1 MDYMSWGDRDGLNGT
16 SVATGSTQWISNAS
30 TGGYV
35 GIDNFLIGGAITITG
50 TVSIDLLT
58 DDGVSAGMYAMMKN
72 GIINNNPVSTSIVH
86 ISFGESTATRGTVGG
101 LIVDVPGPIT
111 GDVKLASDPQLNT
124 GVGTLGNFFI
134 SAFHLNIYNGSFV
147 DIWAH

>member
-72 GIINNNPVSTSIVH
+72 GIINNTPVSTSIVH
-86 ISFGESTATRGTVGG
+86 ISFPTTDFHVNVA
-101 LIVDVPGPIT
+101 GPIT
-111 GDVKLASDPQLNT
+111 GDMMLGSNAQLTT
-124 GVGTLGNFFI
+124 GTGMLGNFYI
-134 SAFHLNIYNGSFV
+134 SQFNLRLYQNSWV